1 MFDETILEK
10 TVNHCDD
17 SIGSSLCKKAM
28 QMIALQTQIE
38 KDGLSFSRK
47 KAAPQKKKKVPQTD
61 EWSGARAQES
71 IQSIKDLA
79 LIVASFHGNEAH
91 VELLIQAGANPNVT
105 TDVGRNAL
113 TNRELR
119 RWRPPDLVKMLIEA
133 VALAETNKDHS
144 HCMFLIKAGAN
155 TKNEDGYTGLMWA
168 CERGRATAAER
179 LIWSGANIN
188 ATNDNSYTALM
199 MASESG
205 HEAVVEKLLNTRGNT
220 ALMLASHN
228 RHNVVQR
235 QQRKSV
241 VDLDAQTKPG
251 GWTALMFAC
260 RNGHEGVVKK
270 LIQAGAD
277 INAVNDNGLT
287 ASNIACYWGQNG
299 IQEKLVKARAETKT
313 KNKDVKTALLI
324 ASPYERDVVLG
335 QLREV
340 VAYID
345 DRTKQGCTALMLA
358 ADRGHKAVV
367 KQLIASG
374 ANVNTVRRS
383 SDRCFFP
390 ETALTVARENKHADI
405 VEELEKYSEN
415 EAHRASGKSDIACSS
430 VENGDSGPAAA
441 LQFFPDH
448 SDAESSEPKDGS
460 CSISSSSGEDGD
472 SAPAATL

>member
-1 MFDETILEK
+1 
-10 TVNHCDD
+10 
-17 SIGSSLCKKAM
+17 
-28 QMIALQTQIE
+28 
-38 KDGLSFSRK
+38 
-47 KAAPQKKKKVPQTD
+47 QTD
-61 EWSGARAQES
+61 EWSGARAQKS

-79 LIVASFHGNEAH
+79 LLVASFHGNETH

-105 TDVGRNAL
+105 TDVGRNSL
-113 TNRELR
+113 TNRES
-119 RWRPPDLVKMLIEA
+119 PDLVKMLIEA

-199 MASESG
+199 MASEIG

-220 ALMLASHN
+220 APMLASHN

-241 VDLDAQTKPG
+241 VDLDVQTKPG

-287 ASNIACYWGQNG
+287 ALNIACHWGQNG
-299 IQEKLVKARAETKT
+299 IQEKLVEARAEMKT

-324 ASPYERDVVLG
+324 ASPHERDVVLG

-340 VAYID
+340 VTYID

-358 ADRGHKAVV
+358 ADR
-367 KQLIASG
+367 
-374 ANVNTVRRS
+374 
-383 SDRCFFP
+383 
-390 ETALTVARENKHADI
+390 
-405 VEELEKYSEN
+405 
-415 EAHRASGKSDIACSS
+415 
-430 VENGDSGPAAA
+430 
-441 LQFFPDH
+441 
-448 SDAESSEPKDGS
+448 
-460 CSISSSSGEDGD
+460 
-472 SAPAATL
+472 